1 MKKVMQNIW
10 AFIRKN
16 WIVVTIAVVL
26 VAVGIIAT
34 VYICK
39 QERQIN
45 ILQQDYNSL
54 VRDYNSLVVRD
65 SLLYEEYL
73 ALQRTDSI
81 CSAANDSL
89 ARATS
94 VLRDKCDSLQRAK
107 RVVVQPAPA
116 RKRTIP
122 TNTSRQPRQYP
133 DLDW

>member
-1 MKKVMQNIW
+1 MKKILN
-10 AFIRKN
+10 FIKRN
-16 WIVVTIAVVL
+16 WIILAVTVVL
-26 VAVGIIAT
+26 VAVGIIA
-34 VYICK
+34 VVHICK
-39 QERQIN
+39 QERKIN
-45 ILQQDYNSL
+45 TLREDYNEL

-65 SLLYEEYL
+65 SILYEDYL

-94 VLRDKCDSLQRAK
+94 MLRNKCDSLQKAK
-107 RVVVQPAPA
+107 RVVIQPAPA

-122 TNTSRQPRQYP
+122 ANTRRQPRQYP